1 MLLSLSKLIR
11 RAVGGRS
18 VAHTMVYALHYQ
30 NSMLGD
36 KEMGGYAPFVAATIS
51 VPLMSQAHYRGTI
64 PMKPTLLLSLGALCA
79 PVFIIAFMIQGF
91 AREQYSAHS
100 ISALSIGPHGWMQ
113 IANFIISGSLI
124 VLLAIG
130 LRLSLEPGSRGSVFG
145 PIAIAIAGI
154 GFIGAGIFVSDP
166 VFGYPPNQP
175 LAVKQFTTRGHLHDF
190 FSMFWFIGVPT
201 ACFVL
206 ARRFFALGETA
217 WAIYSILSAVG
228 MLVFFVLAG
237 VGFNQTK
244 GFVDYAGLYQ
254 RLSAGTGVTWLML
267 LALHQIGVAEAG

>member
-1 MLLSLSKLIR
+1 MKANRLL
-11 RAVGGRS
+11 A
-18 VAHTMVYALHYQ
+18 
-30 NSMLGD
+30 
-36 KEMGGYAPFVAATIS
+36 
-51 VPLMSQAHYRGTI
+51 
-64 PMKPTLLLSLGALCA
+64 LGALCA
-79 PVFIIAFMIQGF
+79 PVFMIGFMIEGF
-91 AREQYSAHS
+91 AREHYSWLRYS

-113 IANFIISGSLI
+113 ITNFIVSGWLI

-145 PIAIAIAGI
+145 PIAVAIAGI
-154 GFIGAGIFVSDP
+154 GFVGAGIFVSDP
-166 VFGYPPNQP
+166 VFGYPPDQP
-175 LAVKQFTTRGHLHDF
+175 LALKQFTIRGHLHDF

-206 ARRFFALGETA
+206 ARRFFALGETT

-237 VGFNQTK
+237 VGFNQTQ

-254 RLSAGTGVTWLML
+254 RLSAGTGLIWLML
-267 LALHQIGVAEAG
+267 FALHQIGVANRAEDSMRVATKSHHPGSS